1 MAKPPNVGTIIAVAK
16 RLLGYFNRTP
26 IKTIV
31 DTPQHLTP
39 KLINDMFEEAFHMTP
54 RGVGT
59 HPEPW
64 RLFDTMPD
72 NPYSKSIYPPRQT
85 VHRGAHEWYEGY

>member
-1 MAKPPNVGTIIAVAK
+1 MPKPPNVGTIITIAK
-16 RLLGYFNRTP
+16 RLLGYFSRTP

-31 DTPQHLTP
+31 DTPPQQLTP

-64 RLFDTMPD
+64 RLFDTRLD
-72 NPYSKSIYPPRQT
+72 GPYSKSIYPP
-85 VHRGAHEWYEGY
+85 